1 MSTPGALAVRIPSL
15 LPDLPTLWLISSPH
29 FFLSFFLS
37 QLSTRVSTSM
47 KWERIPGD
55 CLVFPPVAIWAVQV
69 SSLHAP
75 PHAHRRTRTNSPR
88 FRFSERKALLK
99 ISHRGK
105 LRASGQ
111 HRKESSGKRSRGKKS
126 SQDGLVKQMDYG
138 EIVLAERVGKG
149 SYGEVRFLSITPPP
163 STTDIIV
170 SGLISAGCCQRRC
183 SRGFGE
189 ARRWR

>member
-1 MSTPGALAVRIPSL
+1 M
-15 LPDLPTLWLISSPH
+15 SSPIS
-29 FFLSFFLS
+29 FLLS
-37 QLSTRVSTSM
+37 LAAIYTSIDINEVGEDTR
-47 KWERIPGD
+47 RLLGIPAGGD
-55 CLVFPPVAIWAVQV
+55 MGSAG

-75 PHAHRRTRTNSPR
+75 PHAHRRTRTAAHAPPHTHQLAPLSPR

-149 SYGEVRFLSITPPP
+149 SYGEVRFLSITPLHQP
-163 STTDIIV
+163 
-170 SGLISAGCCQRRC
+170 LIS
-183 SRGFGE
+183 
-189 ARRWR
+189 